1 MISKLDFK
9 RIVRSGFINFRR
21 NGIISLASVLVV
33 TVTLSVI
40 SFLIF
45 LQAVLHFSLSEIRDK
60 VDVTIYFSTNA
71 SQEKIDSVKSSIEK
85 LPEVASVSF
94 TSRDQALQNFKD
106 RHSNDYLT
114 LQALSELDENPL
126 GASLNIKAKDT
137 SQYETIANFLE
148 GETGLAKEN
157 STIIDKINYHQNK
170 LVIDRLTSIINGAE
184 TLGFGVTLILILISI
199 IITFNTIRL
208 TIYIAREEI
217 GVMRLVGAENKY
229 IRGPFIIEGMIYGL
243 LATVITL
250 ILFLPVTYWLGS
262 HMTTFLGLNLFD
274 YYLSNFFQIFIIIFI
289 SGIFLGSLSSILA
302 IRKYLNK

>member
-1 MISKLDFK
+1 MISKLDLK
-9 RIVRSGFINFRR
+9 RIVRSGLINFRR

-60 VDVTIYFSTNA
+60 VDVTIYFSVNA
-71 SQEKIDSVKSSIEK
+71 SQDKIDSVKSSIEK
-85 LPEVASVSF
+85 LPEVSSVSF
-94 TSRDQALQNFKD
+94 TSREQALQNFKD

-137 SQYETIANFLE
+137 SQYESIANFLE

-157 STIIDKINYHQNK
+157 SAIIDKINYHQNK
-170 LVIDRLTSIINGAE
+170 LVIDRLTSIIKGAE

-208 TIYIAREEI
+208 TIYISREEI

-229 IRGPFIIEGMIYGL
+229 IRGPFIIEGIIYGL
-243 LATVITL
+243 LATIITL
-250 ILFLPVTYWLGS
+250 ILFLPITYWLGS
-262 HMTTFLGLNLFD
+262 NMTTFLGLNLFD

>member
-94 TSRDQALQNFKD
+94 TSREQALQNFKD

-126 GASLNIKAKDT
+126 GAALNIKAKDT
-137 SQYETIANFLE
+137 SQYESIANFLE

-157 STIIDKINYHQNK
+157 SAIIDKINYHQNK

-184 TLGFGVTLILILISI
+184 TLGFAVTLILILISI

-250 ILFLPVTYWLGS
+250 ILLLPVTYWLGS
-262 HMTTFLGLNLFD
+262 NMTTFLGLNLFD